1 MKTKHTPG
9 PWKVLEIKND
19 KELMFIVKS
28 DERMIGSFHG
38 FYSDADDKLKAD
50 ANLLAAAPEMLE
62 ALENALRLL
71 AVAENNNA
79 FKDCALPLIGKKTIE
94 QIESIINK
102 AKGE

>member
-1 MKTKHTPG
+1 MKTNKTNKVSFTPG

-19 KELMFIVKS
+19 KELMFVVKS

-50 ANLLAAAPEMLE
+50 ANLLAAAPEMFEMLE
-62 ALENALRLL
+62 TILNETDD
-71 AVAENNNA
+71 AVWIT
-79 FKDCALPLIGKKTIE
+79 K
-94 QIESIINK
+94 IESIINK

>member
-62 ALENALRLL
+62 ALDYAQECIEKGIKSDDFLWQLDAL
-71 AVAENNNA
+71 
-79 FKDCALPLIGKKTIE
+79 IKK
-94 QIESIINK
+94 
-102 AKGE
+102 ARGE

>member
-28 DERMIGSFHG
+28 EERMIGSFHG

-62 ALENALRLL
+62 ALDYAQECIEKGIKSDDFLWQLDAL
-71 AVAENNNA
+71 
-79 FKDCALPLIGKKTIE
+79 IKK
-94 QIESIINK
+94 
-102 AKGE
+102 ARGE